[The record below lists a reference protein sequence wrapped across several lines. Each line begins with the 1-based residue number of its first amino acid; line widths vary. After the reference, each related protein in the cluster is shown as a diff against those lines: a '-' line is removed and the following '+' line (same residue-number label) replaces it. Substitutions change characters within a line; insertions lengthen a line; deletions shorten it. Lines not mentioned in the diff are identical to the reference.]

1 MDFITTTDA
10 SKKWGISSRRI
21 TTLCNEGRVEGAE
34 LIGRTWFIPRDTKK
48 PCTQKRG
55 PKSDTNDNEST
66 F

>member
-1 MDFITTTDA
+1 MNFITTAEA
-10 SKKWGISSRRI
+10 SKKWGISTRRI

-34 LIGRTWFIPRDTKK
+34 CIGRTWFIPLDATK

-55 PKSDTNDNEST
+55 PKADNQYKST